1 MALTATGY
9 VNRGAISSAVRD
21 VERAFSPQVVRIVH
35 SFGEDNTGYP
45 AIYFRILVRDEDA
58 PVAILFEHSQRLSL
72 ALMNGVRTY
81 ENGLNAYFNYR
92 SVSEQEKLR
101 DPDWD
106 QDAVFT

>member
-9 VNRGAISSAVRD
+9 VNQGAIQSAIRA
-21 VERAFSPQVVRIVH
+21 VEKEFSPQVVRIGH
-35 SFGEDNTGYP
+35 SFGEDNAGFP

-58 PVAILFEHSQRLSL
+58 PVARLLELSQRLSV
-72 ALMNGVRTY
+72 ALMNRARTH

-101 DPDWD
+101 DPNWD
-106 QDAVFT
+106 